1 MAATSTNYSLDPVEI
16 DNGGGRAVGTSYILY
31 ASIGGDVIGGVASG
45 ATYTS
50 TSDYYGMIDLTGGG
64 PLRTLQIATGPNN
77 PGNTNEAP
85 GATGIP
91 MLQVNLTTSTHDITV
106 TSVAIHASGTGAD
119 DTGVTLL
126 EIYHDSD
133 SDGFVDTASSPLWS
147 VANPFSA
154 DEGTCTL
161 TTSRTIT
168 AGNTES
174 WLVVYDFSASAVGT
188 FVASTAPADFT
199 GVDTNTQPAT
209 ILGSLATGGTKSVG
223 MSGTATISLGPANL
237 AQGNHFP
244 AGATGAILQFQI
256 AADATEDVEVT
267 EVTLRATGTANDVI
281 DIAELR
287 LFLDTGDDG
296 LEDWNTSTP
305 LSQIPLP
312 FSADN
317 GAVTCSFAAQ
327 TVPASGQL
335 SFLVSVLFDANS
347 QGGQT
352 FGVSILNNADVDATG
367 VVSTVSPTITGAPV
381 GSIVSID
388 LPPAE
393 EPTTVTTESGG
404 SCASAGKGRSP
415 LALALVL
422 LGAFLLLRKRPK
434 TARR

>member
-1 MAATSTNYSLDPVEI
+1 
-16 DNGGGRAVGTSYILY
+16 
-31 ASIGGDVIGGVASG
+31 
-45 ATYTS
+45 
-50 TSDYYGMIDLTGGG
+50 
-64 PLRTLQIATGPNN
+64 
-77 PGNTNEAP
+77 
-85 GATGIP
+85 
-91 MLQVNLTTSTHDITV
+91 
-106 TSVAIHASGTGAD
+106 
-119 DTGVTLL
+119 
-126 EIYHDSD
+126 
-133 SDGFVDTASSPLWS
+133 